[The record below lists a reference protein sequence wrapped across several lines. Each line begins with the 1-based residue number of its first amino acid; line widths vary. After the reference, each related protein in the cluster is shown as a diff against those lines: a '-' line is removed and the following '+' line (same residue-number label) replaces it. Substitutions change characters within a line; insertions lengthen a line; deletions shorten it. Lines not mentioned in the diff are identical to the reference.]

1 MIEITGRGRFF
12 IARIFKEDYE
22 NEVQIFSYVDH
33 PITFT
38 DYFVDSKQNNI
49 EDFCNILDNFLIN
62 EKGFSYLIVY
72 IDPYLQ
78 DKDGLKKQLFK
89 LENKFFG
96 ITIIF
101 MS

>member
-1 MIEITGRGRFF
+1 MIEITGKRRFL
-12 IARIFKEDYE
+12 IARILKENYE

-38 DYFVDSKQNNI
+38 DFFMDSSQNSV
-49 EDFCNILDNFLIN
+49 EDFYTILDNFLTN
-62 EKGFSYLIVY
+62 EKGFSYLVIY
-72 IDPYLQ
+72 INPYLQ
-78 DKDGLKKQLFK
+78 DKDFLKNQLSK
-89 LENKFFG
+89 LENKYFG